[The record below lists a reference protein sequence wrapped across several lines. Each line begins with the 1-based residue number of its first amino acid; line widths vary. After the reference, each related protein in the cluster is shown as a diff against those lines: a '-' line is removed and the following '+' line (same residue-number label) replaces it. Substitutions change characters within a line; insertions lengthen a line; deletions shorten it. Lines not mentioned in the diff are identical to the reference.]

1 MRVPRGPGPKS
12 GRKPGGKAGPLKS
25 GPKAPARAR
34 SAPKAAAARKATP
47 KPPAKKPEKARA
59 TGKGGVVQDVRQFRV
74 QSDDDGIRLDRWFKR
89 HLPDVGFNIVSRW
102 ARPGQLRVAGARAT
116 PGARV
121 AEGQVILGPTQGKPA
136 QPWTQVPTLDISNN
150 KTD

>member
-1 MRVPRGPGPKS
+1 MRISDWSSDVCS
-12 GRKPGGKAGPLKS
+12 ADL
-25 GPKAPARAR
+25 R

-102 ARPGQLRVAGARAT
+102 ARTGQLRVDGARAT

-121 AEGQVILGPTQGKPA
+121 AEGQVIRVPPA
-136 QPWTQVPTLDISNN
+136 VTAAAPVQRVRPIDLSETDIAFAQAMVLY
-150 KTD
+150 KDPPAIGV